1 VRWAQ
6 DVPESARLNLL
17 GIALQLLKPVTSVA
31 LRHTRHTRHTRLT
44 SHHLDLLGIALQLLK
59 PVTSVALRLP

>member
-6 DVPESARLNLL
+6 DVPESARLDLL

-31 LRHTRHTRHTRLT
+31 LRHTALTRLT

-59 PVTSVALRLP
+59 PVTSVALRLV